1 MAKLL
6 RLDKYLSDMNIGS
19 RSEIK
24 IWIRKEE
31 FVSILSL
38 VKPEEKVEINKDEVS
53 FDGR

>member
-24 IWIRKEE
+24 IWIRKGR
-31 FVSILSL
+31 VC
-38 VKPEEKVEINKDEVS
+38 INS
-53 FDGR
+53 RPL